1 MHALIASPF
10 LTDYL
15 VLKPDDQ
22 RAVKIGSAKFGEL
35 LTASKSPN
43 ELCPQWLV
51 DAARQR
57 WDVDIAGEPLAQ
69 AVKVREPSLHGFGRA
84 SYEVNLGCNY
94 DCEHCYLGLKQFS
107 GLEWPDRER
116 VLEVM
121 HDAGVL
127 WLQITGGEAT
137 VDRLFPQVYARA
149 WDYGMMIT
157 VATNGSRLASKPLLD
172 LFSGRRPYR
181 LTVSVYGATEESYDG
196 LTRRRGSFKAFSRG
210 IAAAREAG
218 LPLNLS
224 LVITRHNAHELDE
237 MRAFAENLGVSYAT
251 YSNISPTIYGGGETL
266 ISQATEFPRKR
277 TVFAGCGAGHTH
289 FATDP
294 HGKATICKIGRDEH
308 VSLLDEGLDGL
319 TRLGEIAD
327 ALQLRTGGCSGCA
340 LSGTCS
346 TCRPLAKLYQEA
358 KAPLSRY
365 CQHGE
370 EGRS

>member
-1 MHALIASPF
+1 
-10 LTDYL
+10 
-15 VLKPDDQ
+15 
-22 RAVKIGSAKFGEL
+22 
-35 LTASKSPN
+35 
-43 ELCPQWLV
+43 
-51 DAARQR
+51 
-57 WDVDIAGEPLAQ
+57 
-69 AVKVREPSLHGFGRA
+69 
-84 SYEVNLGCNY
+84 
-94 DCEHCYLGLKQFS
+94 
-107 GLEWPDRER
+107 
-116 VLEVM
+116 M

-137 VDRLFPQVYARA
+137 VDRLFPQVYAQA

-157 VATNGSRLASKPLLD
+157 VATNGSRLAAKPLLD
-172 LFSGRRPYR
+172 LFGGRRPYR

-196 LTRRRGSFKAFSRG
+196 LTRRRGSFKSFSRG

-237 MRAFAENLGVSYAT
+237 MRAFAENLGVSYAV

-289 FATDP
+289 FAVDP

-308 VSLLDEGLDGL
+308 VSLIDEGLDGL
-319 TRLGEIAD
+319 TRLGDIAD

-370 EGRS
+370 EVKI